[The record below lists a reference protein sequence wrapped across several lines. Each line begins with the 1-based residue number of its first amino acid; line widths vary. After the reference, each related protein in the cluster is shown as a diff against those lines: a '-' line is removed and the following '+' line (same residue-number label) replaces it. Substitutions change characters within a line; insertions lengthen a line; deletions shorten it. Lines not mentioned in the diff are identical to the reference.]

1 MVAREAQWRDEDEL
15 IAGLAEFGLGR
26 NEARLYLAAVGRPP
40 MRAAELAQLADIGRT
55 KAYDALRLLV
65 DKGLFTEQPGRVAR
79 FLAADPKS
87 VAQRLRQ
94 QTFLERE
101 SLLEDTSRLVADL
114 FQRYYATP
122 ATEDP
127 FDFVQLL
134 RQGEA
139 AWARQEAMIAGAQ
152 REVVRT
158 RRLPP
163 PGSPPPPD
171 PFSPREGVSHRAIY
185 ERAVMAD
192 RRMRAWLLE
201 REARGERI
209 RFVEAISGGM
219 CVVDRRSIMLS
230 LNPTGVVT
238 GPGNWLALE
247 HPGVGRLLTEVFER
261 EWSAAVPLSALDRA
275 AQ

>member
-192 RRMRAWLLE
+192 RRM
-201 REARGERI
+201 
-209 RFVEAISGGM
+209 

-261 EWSAAVPLSALDRA
+261 EWSAAVPPSALDRA